1 MVARLSSLIFLGK
14 EVSRDKEWLDVSVN
28 YAIDAFIAA
37 RELRM
42 WPAVLRYVVHW
53 VLPATRRVRDHM
65 RVGGEIVNREIKKR
79 ELIREGKLPD
89 IQREHPDVL
98 DWFQEIIAGRPFN
111 QTRAQ
116 IGLSLAAIHTTS
128 GMLTNLMYDLTAYPE
143 YIQFLRDEIKTVLE
157 EDGGLKKSSLSKMKL
172 LDSVMK
178 ESQRVNPTGLG
189 EFYPLCFTYKPRNCN
204 WLTITNQQRQ
214 FTG

>member
-65 RVGGEIVNREIKKR
+65 RVGGKIVNREIKKR
-79 ELIREGKLPD
+79 ESIREGKLPD
-89 IQREHPDVL
+89 NPREHPDVL

-189 EFYPLCFTYKPRNCN
+189 EFYPLPFTYKPRNCN